1 MALEDLTGTS
11 KYLGALVLTNPVASD
26 DRREGDD
33 HIRGV
38 KNVLKNTFPS
48 LNAAWAGLN
57 ISGGRVLTGFPLGV
71 PDGTSAAPGYSFAA
85 GTGAG
90 MYRAAAAVGLTN
102 GGTGR
107 LEIFD
112 GGFKFGA
119 GAVQAAIDGG
129 VYTPTVTPGANVAS
143 VTPVP
148 GCWFRIGNNVLVS
161 LAVTIDPTA
170 ASVATTINLSLP
182 VASDLTSPIH
192 CIGSALRN
200 TGAVGNQLVTTVFGD
215 AANNN
220 ASMTFL
226 NDTDVA
232 ARNWYLNFMYIVF

>member
-1 MALEDLTGTS
+1 
-11 KYLGALVLTNPVASD
+11 
-26 DRREGDD
+26 
-33 HIRGV
+33 
-38 KNVLKNTFPS
+38 
-48 LNAAWAGLN
+48 
-57 ISGGRVLTGFPLGV
+57 
-71 PDGTSAAPGYSFAA
+71 
-85 GTGAG
+85 